1 MPLQSESPMGEHIL
15 RNAHRIVL
23 SLLVAVGGAIAL
35 GDLNAPTP
43 DPEPKTTAA
52 GLALALAAILL
63 RRFASSAGIR
73 PEKALWLALASLVS
87 AGGLGL
93 LGGYVALQTDSSETG
108 LLLTL
113 AGFIFALRVPRPVSR
128 QEPH

>member
-1 MPLQSESPMGEHIL
+1 MPLQSESPMGAHIL

-52 GLALALAAILL
+52 GLAIALSAILL
-63 RRFASSAGIR
+63 RRFASKAGVR

-87 AGGLGL
+87 AGCLGL
-93 LGGYVALQTDSSETG
+93 LGGYVALQTGSSETG